1 MYPGLKSTGLVLA
14 EKPSIGIEPT
24 RLPDRSRF
32 GNHGTHT
39 DITMVR
45 LPSGLWVRD
54 CDGSN
59 NNIDCFSDE
68 SLSNIYLPYRTLL
81 VWAYTRS
88 DGGNDGGRFFDKQS
102 GYNFG
107 VGSETGEGVLIDATV
122 EQATTPANAITST
135 RLTLI
140 TWHQVVAVY
149 NRLGTYHIEI
159 YIDGVVQALGT
170 DTPGVGALSSDVGQG
185 LVLTNDGLNFPFD
198 GLLGLFKLY
207 NYALTPAQIRAIF
220 QAERHWFGV

>member
-1 MYPGLKSTGLVLA
+1 MKAAGYALKERA
-14 EKPSIGIEPT
+14 YIGGVEP
-24 RLPDRSRF
+24 PDAFEDESRF
-32 GNHGTHT
+32 GNDGIHT
-39 DITMVR
+39 DVTWVQ

-54 CDGSN
+54 CDGSL
-59 NNIDCFSDE
+59 NNIDCGSDE
-68 SLSNIYLPYRTLL
+68 SLSNIHLPYRTLL

-102 GYNFG
+102 GYTFG
-107 VGSETGEGVLIDATV
+107 VGSETVAGVLIDATV

-185 LVLTNDGLNFPFD
+185 LVLTNDGLNLPFD

-207 NYALTPAQIRAIF
+207 NYALTEGQIASF
-220 QAERHWFGV
+220 YQAERHWFGV